1 MHKTSTHDNL
11 VLQQLRENRAI
22 FEERLAAWRRH
33 PTLENTQTLVDF
45 FVFQRM
51 CGVWYCPEIHE
62 YLIDYA
68 KEHSGHCVGEA
79 SDTSKTGTLHVLTE
93 GYASGGHTRVLERW
107 VEQDP
112 DGGPHTVIV
121 YDQKDT
127 KAIDRLKQKV
137 LDQGGEFIVIPRE
150 TPMMDKVETL
160 RHQACAG
167 YQHIVLHTHM
177 NDMVPVMAFGVPA
190 FRKNGTPV
198 IAFNHGGHRASL
210 LGPEYVSATME
221 IEAGQ
226 QAITHHLRKVP
237 SVLSAIPADDLTKT
251 PPSCEEK
258 RELRKTLGLPEDS
271 TLLLSMA
278 RSYKFAPIQGY
289 AFSPAGEQA
298 PLSQE
303 PLVFTKAM
311 QDVLQQNPS
320 AHLVLIGVAPESSI
334 WRSLNKNLRNRVHFL
349 KEMPYPKITEYLRAA
364 DVYLDPFYNS
374 WTSMVDALSEGLPVL
389 SLRTPVGLPIFF
401 DDNTGVALSV
411 SDWHDKANELIENPD
426 KRSPLHLRQ
435 FENMK
440 RSQPDASFYERIRAC
455 AKTGEGD
462 TDIAECPQDSEG
474 FCRLDYHNA
483 ALEMSG
489 GKTKFYGIPC
499 VIGVERTKTSY
510 GERNA
515 RIVFPFLE
523 ATWPCLRQ
531 HFFAE
536 RSG

>member
-1 MHKTSTHDNL
+1 MFTHYQTN
-11 VLQQLRENRAI
+11 VAQQLRINRDI
-22 FEERLAAWRRH
+22 FKKKLETWRRQ
-33 PTLENTQTLVDF
+33 PNLETTQKLVDF

-51 CGVWYCPEIHE
+51 CGVWYCPEIHQ
-62 YLIDYA
+62 YLINYA
-68 KEHSGHCVGEA
+68 KEHSGHSVGE
-79 SDTSKTGTLHVLTE
+79 TSNTPKTGTLHVLTE

-127 KAIDRLKQKV
+127 RAIEPLKQKV
-137 LDQGGEFIVIPRE
+137 LNQGGEFIVIPRD

-160 RHQACAG
+160 RQRACEV
-167 YQHIVLHTHM
+167 YQRIVLHTHM

-190 FRKNGTPV
+190 FREKRIPV

-210 LGPEYVSATME
+210 LGPEYVNATIE

-226 QAITHHLRKVP
+226 QAITHHLRNIP

-271 TLLLSMA
+271 IVLLSMA

-289 AFSPAGEQA
+289 SFSPAGEQA
-298 PLSQE
+298 PLEQE

-349 KEMPYPKITEYLRAA
+349 KEMPYPKISDYLRAA

-374 WTSMVDALSEGLPVL
+374 WTSMVDALSAGLPVL
-389 SLRTPVGLPIFF
+389 TLRTPVGLPIFF
-401 DDNTGVALSV
+401 DDNTGVAIDV
-411 SDWHDKANELIENPD
+411 SDWHQKVRELIENPD
-426 KRSPLHLRQ
+426 KRSSLHERQ
-435 FENMK
+435 LENMK
-440 RSQPDASFYERIRAC
+440 RCQPDASFYQRIQSC
-455 AKTGEGD
+455 VEQGQGD
-462 TDIAECPQDSEG
+462 RYIADCPQDSQG
-474 FCRLDYHNA
+474 FYRLDYQNG

-489 GKTKFYGIPC
+489 GKTTFYGIPG
-499 VIGVERTKTSY
+499 VIGVQRTKTSY
-510 GERNA
+510 GARNA
-515 RIVFPFLE
+515 RLVFPFLE

-536 RSG
+536 RSR